1 MGKHPT
7 PILVFVPC
15 VAVNSANVL
24 RSRGILLNWRKKE
37 IGSLVLA
44 GANKWKSA
52 GHGKLVYAMRVDK
65 KFTRWKYFT
74 DSQFEQKK
82 PVKTGT
88 YEQTRG
94 DNVQPLNDFEMHKQ
108 FALVSWQF
116 YYFGAKAIDIPGE
129 FNLEK
134 KGPWF
139 RYVDP
144 ADFCRFVALLERK
157 YKPGKHGEPCYRV
170 PADELKGS
178 KRCESSC

>member
-1 MGKHPT
+1 M
-7 PILVFVPC
+7 
-15 VAVNSANVL
+15 
-24 RSRGILLNWRKKE
+24 NWRKKE

-74 DSQFEQKK
+74 DSRFEQKK